1 MKNCNSKFK
10 IDIKKRAYWYALKI
24 IKLLDHLSKNDSACQ
39 FIGKQW
45 LGSATSIGVNIVEEQ
60 ASSSKREFIDFLH
73 QALKSANG
81 SKFWLGLLRDSNKVK
96 KELANSLLTETKELA
111 NILGSSLLTLKGKR

>member
-1 MKNCNSKFK
+1 MKNCNWKFK

-24 IKLLDHLSKNDSACQ
+24 IKLLDQLSKNDSACQ
-39 FIGKQW
+39 VIGKQL
-45 LGSATSIGVNIVEEQ
+45 LGSATSIGVNIVEAQ

-81 SKFWLGLLRDSNKVK
+81 SKFWPGLLRDSNKVK

>member
-1 MKNCNSKFK
+1 MKNCNWKFK

-24 IKLLDHLSKNDSACQ
+24 IKLLDQLSKDDCACQ
-39 FIGKQW
+39 VIGEQ
-45 LGSATSIGVNIVEEQ
+45 LLCSATGIGVNIVEEQ

-81 SKFWLGLLRDSNKVK
+81 SKFWLGLLRDSNKASRESVDC
-96 KELANSLLTETKELA
+96 LLTETKELA
-111 NILGSSLLTLKGKR
+111 NSLPAAFLA